1 MTKDREIGALPWCR
15 AVSAWAKHPRG
26 SALPNGRT
34 CCHMFPSNALELRIL
49 QLYVWA
55 LNSSRIIDGCR
66 TAPVARYGAN
76 EVRFVEPLLVAH
88 TDNIHSWIDLFDLTN
103 A

>member
-1 MTKDREIGALPWCR
+1 MSGHETYCRLHACQRGAVMQLHDKDREIGALPGCG

-49 QLYVWA
+49 QLYIWA
-55 LNSSRIIDGCR
+55 LNSSRVIDGCR
-66 TAPVARYGAN
+66 TAPVARYGAY
-76 EVRFVEPLLVAH
+76 EV
-88 TDNIHSWIDLFDLTN
+88 
-103 A
+103 